1 MWNLGKMTAFDTF
14 LAYSAQRKFNEYR
27 QSLVGHKKGTLSS
40 GTFADCMSLA
50 MSEENG
56 KLFEDAQQAA
66 AVKPVEPTKL
76 FQKVGKYQQPGFVFN
91 LDGTENAVGAIMNSG
106 KLKLYEDFSHTLRFA
121 DTKKRDAWEAAPAA
135 AKRKCIGRNV
145 QDLIRKTDV
154 NYRTHGDRLHYYVV
168 GLVSITEKNDT
179 KRYPLFLFSCSDIDK
194 NTMHVEVESSG
205 FGNFW
210 LDKNYLGDLLFR
222 TLKGYEITI
231 DDTFPGKANDIARKI
246 SSLQSAAFDNIT
258 CDLTYSSISIVT
270 GFVAEYIDPVWT
282 KVLAGQS

>member
-1 MWNLGKMTAFDTF
+1 MTAFDTF
-14 LAYSAQRKFNEYR
+14 LAYSAERKFNEYR

-40 GTFADCMSLA
+40 GSFADCMSLA
-50 MSEENG
+50 MGEENG

-66 AVKPVEPTKL
+66 TVAPAEPTKL
-76 FQKVGKYQQPGFVFN
+76 FQKAGKYPQPGFVFS
-91 LDGTENAVGAIMNSG
+91 LDGTEAAVSTIMNAG
-106 KLKLYEDFSHTLRFA
+106 KLKLYEDFSHNLRFA

-135 AKRKCIGRNV
+135 TKRKCIGRNV

-168 GLVSITEKNDT
+168 GLVTITEKNDT
-179 KRYPLFLFSCSDIDK
+179 RRYPLFLFSCSDIDK
-194 NTMHVEVESSG
+194 NTMHVEVEPSG

-231 DDTFPGKANDIARKI
+231 DDSFPGKANDLARKI

-270 GFVAEYIDPVWT
+270 GFVAEYIDPVWS
-282 KVLAGQS
+282 KVLAGKA